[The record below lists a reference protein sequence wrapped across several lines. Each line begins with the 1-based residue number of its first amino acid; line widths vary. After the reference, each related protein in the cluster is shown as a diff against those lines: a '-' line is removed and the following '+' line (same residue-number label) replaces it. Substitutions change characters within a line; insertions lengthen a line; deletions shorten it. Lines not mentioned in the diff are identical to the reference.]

1 MSDWQLVALGVI
13 GGSALTFFV
22 GLVALAAASLAAALA
37 LATLARDCEEREG
50 R

>member
-1 MSDWQLVALGVI
+1 MLEALLVGVCMFL
-13 GGSALTFFV
+13 AF

-37 LATLARDCEEREG
+37 LATLARDCEELEG

>member
-1 MSDWQLVALGVI
+1 MLESLLVGVCMF
-13 GGSALTFFV
+13 LVF

-37 LATLARDCEEREG
+37 LATLTRDCEERDG